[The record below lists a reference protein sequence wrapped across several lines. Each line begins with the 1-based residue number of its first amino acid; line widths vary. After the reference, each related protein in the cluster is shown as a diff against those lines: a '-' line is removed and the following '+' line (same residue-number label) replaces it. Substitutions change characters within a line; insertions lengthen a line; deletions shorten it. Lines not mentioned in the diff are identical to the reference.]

1 MGNCAASRLAGG
13 GGGAGGGAGGDPVA
27 VCRDRKRLIK
37 AAADRRF
44 ALAAAHA
51 GYAAALRSVADALD
65 VFVARHTA
73 PAPILI
79 TLPTPTSSPPGSPKT
94 APAPALPPSS
104 PTPSTPPPERR
115 TDVPAQEEDNCGAQT
130 PEMGRPYYYTP
141 PATPPPP
148 PAAVGG
154 WDFFNPFYGTEEV
167 AAAISDEEMRAVR
180 EREGIPELEEE
191 EDDDEGEKAAAAA
204 SASAPGAKNPKAEE
218 ASLRVAKQ
226 EEAKEVAEAT
236 GNSGGGGGLEV
247 SVVLPGRELLAA
259 LKEVEELF
267 ARAAEAGKEVSGM
280 LEAATRAP
288 ELKGP
293 AFIPF
298 PQLILPRSLSP
309 PLRPAHS
316 LSQMLSNPFLLFLE
330 KMQDLGVKLFFFIS
344 ERRPCVICWIDLDT
358 FF

>member
-1 MGNCAASRLAGG
+1 
-13 GGGAGGGAGGDPVA
+13 VA

-37 AAADRRF
+37 LAAERRF

-79 TLPTPTSSPPGSPKT
+79 TLPTPTASPPGSPKQT
-94 APAPALPPSS
+94 PAPALTASSPAPSS
-104 PTPSTPPPERR
+104 PPPSEKR
-115 TDVPAQEEDNCGAQT
+115 TEVAAAEEEDNCGGQT

-148 PAAVGG
+148 PATVGG

-180 EREGIPELEEE
+180 EREGIPDLEEAEEEE
-191 EDDDEGEKAAAAA
+191 EDEGEKTAAATAA
-204 SASAPGAKNPKAEE
+204 AEKNPKTE
-218 ASLRVAKQ
+218 ASLGVTKQDDAKD
-226 EEAKEVAEAT
+226 AGEVA
-236 GNSGGGGGLEV
+236 GNNGGGGGLEV
-247 SVVLPGRELLAA
+247 SVVLPGRELLEA

-280 LEAATRAP
+280 LEAAARAP

-293 AFIPF
+293 AFIPL
-298 PQLILPRSLSP
+298 PQLLLPRFLSP
-309 PLRPAHS
+309 PLQPAQS
-316 LSQMLSNPFLLFLE
+316 LPQMLSNPFLLFLE
-330 KMQDLGVKLFFFIS
+330 KMQDLGVKLFFYIS
-344 ERRPCVICWIDLDT
+344 ERMPCVI
-358 FF
+358 